1 MPAPAAPRARLKLSR
16 PRGPS
21 GFRSHRCD
29 GAVAQAFE
37 SRPGGL
43 LLSLLLGGSMASP
56 KRLSTCEHHRRVLAL
71 VADTRA
77 LAVIE
82 WRLAE
87 PFLRHLLEP
96 AFEVLVL
103 GRGRERAVAV
113 EVIVVSG
120 VVSGIKEHR
129 AQHSLESIREQ

>member
-1 MPAPAAPRARLKLSR
+1 MWTI
-16 PRGPS
+16 
-21 GFRSHRCD
+21 RSVLRTDD
-29 GAVAQAFE
+29 GGVAQALQ

-43 LLSLLLGGSMASP
+43 LLSLLLRGPVPGTE
-56 KRLSTCEHHRRVLAL
+56 RLGAGEHHRRVLAL
-71 VADTRA
+71 VAHTRP

-82 WRLAE
+82 RRLAE

-96 AFEVLVL
+96 ALEVLVL

-120 VVSGIKEHR
+120 VVTRVKEHR
-129 AQHSLESIREQ
+129 TQHSLECIREK